1 MLTYLCS
8 VVGGPTA
15 KAPVKY
21 GLGDAFLNNF
31 GELNG
36 EAGKDLEPLRIIFLA
51 DLITS
56 CSSLMVSASASSKL
70 KKFKIK
76 KKVIFSFVY
85 LITRITDK

>member
-21 GLGDAFLNNF
+21 GFGDAFLNNF
-31 GELNG
+31 GEPNG

-51 DLITS
+51 ELITC

-70 KKFKIK
+70 NEFKIIK
-76 KKVIFSFVY
+76 KSYF
-85 LITRITDK
+85 